1 MDNQQSTKSC
11 SRQSL
16 LLESLIDFFKVTD
29 ALDIMLPIVRQETA
43 ISLRILDWLVTN
55 HSKSN
60 SIVYSNGDETFNMY
74 KSYKDQL
81 KGYSKKQFDP
91 FCRRQRVL
99 INYIKWDWED
109 FNGEEFDE
117 NSKFLTTVG
126 QLNFFRWAITNKVI
140 QYAVDNV
147 TSIEEDM
154 ISSAKLPNNN
164 KKRRELSSSNTKG
177 MAKHSIEIRLRFL

>member
-1 MDNQQSTKSC
+1 MDNKLSST

-16 LLESLIDFFKVTD
+16 LLESLIQFFKDTD
-29 ALDIMLPIVRQETA
+29 ALEIMLPIVKQETS

-60 SIVYSNGDETFNMY
+60 SIVYPNGDHTFNMY

-91 FCRRQRVL
+91 FCRRERVL
-99 INYIKWDWED
+99 IDFEKWQWEE
-109 FNGEEFDE
+109 FNSQEFDE
-117 NSKFLTTVG
+117 SKKFLTTVA

-140 QYAVDNV
+140 QYAVENV

-154 ISSAKLPNNN
+154 ISSSKVPNNN

-177 MAKHSIEIRLRFL
+177 MAKHTIEIRLRFL

>member
-1 MDNQQSTKSC
+1 MDTQISTKSC

-16 LLESLIDFFKVTD
+16 LLESLIDFFRETD
-29 ALDIMLPIVRQETA
+29 ALEIMLPIVRQETA

-55 HSKSN
+55 HSKSH
-60 SIVYSNGDETFNMY
+60 SIVYSNGDTTFNMY

-91 FCRRQRVL
+91 FCRRERVL
-99 INYIKWDWED
+99 VDYIDWKWTIY
-109 FNGEEFDE
+109 NGEEFDD

-154 ISSAKLPNNN
+154 ISSSKIPNNS

-177 MAKHSIEIRLRFL
+177 MSKHTIEIRLRFV